1 MAEKITP
8 RKEDYSK
15 WYLDIVKVADLAE
28 NSDVRGCMIIKP
40 YGYAIWEKM
49 KEQLDKMFKETG
61 HQNAY
66 FPLFVPK
73 KLFEAEE
80 TNAEGFAKECAV
92 VTHYRLKSDPNN
104 KGKLIVDPD
113 AKLEEELIV
122 RPTSEAIIWSTY
134 KKWIQSYRDLPI
146 LINQWANVVRWEM
159 RTRLFLRTAEFLWQE
174 GHTAHAT
181 KNEAIEESEQMI
193 NIYAKF
199 AEVHMAMPVIKGTK
213 SESER
218 FAGADE
224 TYTIEA
230 MMQDGKALQ
239 SGTSHFLGQNFA
251 KAFDVKFV
259 DQTGKQD
266 FVWAT
271 SWGVSTRLMGALI
284 MTHSD
289 DFGLVLPPKL
299 APIHVAIV
307 PIYKNEEDLVK
318 IEEKLNPIINALK
331 EKNISVKFDY
341 DDKKRPGWKFA
352 EYEAK
357 GVPVRYAIGLRDLDN
372 NQIEVARRDTR
383 EKNSIPLN
391 EVVKYTE
398 DLLKEIQENL
408 FTKATAYRQEQTQ
421 EIDDYEVFKKK
432 IETEPGF
439 FLAHWDGTIETE
451 EKIQQET
458 KATIRCIPLDGKEEQ
473 GKCMVTGKPSKRRV
487 IFAKAY

>member
-1 MAEKITP
+1 
-8 RKEDYSK
+8 
-15 WYLDIVKVADLAE
+15 
-28 NSDVRGCMIIKP
+28 
-40 YGYAIWEKM
+40 
-49 KEQLDKMFKETG
+49 
-61 HQNAY
+61 
-66 FPLFVPK
+66 
-73 KLFEAEE
+73 
-80 TNAEGFAKECAV
+80 
-92 VTHYRLKSDPNN
+92 
-104 KGKLIVDPD
+104 
-113 AKLEEELIV
+113 
-122 RPTSEAIIWSTY
+122 
-134 KKWIQSYRDLPI
+134 
-146 LINQWANVVRWEM
+146 
-159 RTRLFLRTAEFLWQE
+159 
-174 GHTAHAT
+174 
-181 KNEAIEESEQMI
+181 MI

-199 AEVHMAMPVIKGTK
+199 AEEHMAMPVIKGTK